1 MIIPHYLLTCY
12 SSSEKETLQDLLS
25 DRTIDISEFQ
35 SIDFLQHHFF
45 DLHGLSPHV
54 IVLRC
59 LPPFSSV
66 LLPVQLPN
74 TPIHL
79 QNYRVLIRTNCDSR
93 FVVAPMSNLFNQTQ
107 MQLSFNILLLQ
118 TLLTRILLTLCLP
131 LVLFSSLSSP
141 LSILYSTFF
150 LVGLFSMYLR
160 EHCSLSTIRDYFRPV
175 SKTPSIW
182 RLDGGKDGVWRRQE
196 EACITTESSY
206 TMYYSEATHQLL
218 WLPSQCCPGVP
229 ATHVNVR
236 ALYDE
241 ELSIKLR
248 WFYSQ
253 IAQLS
258 TDKRIRIILN
268 RRTVLHDT
276 LLAFATLTK
285 EDMAKQIRLQFNGE
299 VSH

>member
-1 MIIPHYLLTCY
+1 
-12 SSSEKETLQDLLS
+12 
-25 DRTIDISEFQ
+25 
-35 SIDFLQHHFF
+35 
-45 DLHGLSPHV
+45 
-54 IVLRC
+54 
-59 LPPFSSV
+59 
-66 LLPVQLPN
+66 
-74 TPIHL
+74 
-79 QNYRVLIRTNCDSR
+79 
-93 FVVAPMSNLFNQTQ
+93 
-107 MQLSFNILLLQ
+107 
-118 TLLTRILLTLCLP
+118 
-131 LVLFSSLSSP
+131 
-141 LSILYSTFF
+141 
-150 LVGLFSMYLR
+150 MYLR
-160 EHCSLSTIRDYFRPV
+160 ENFSLSIIRDYFRPV

-206 TMYYSEATHQLL
+206 TMYFSEATHQLL

-241 ELSIKLR
+241 ELNIKLR

-299 VSH
+299 VSS